1 MKQPIEQMQDLII
14 FQGYLQDKYNIT
26 NSEIYDIEYRLRINL
41 MKQKNNRNLMN
52 EDIKKY
58 PIYIITKVGQLKQVF
73 NIKSTEDY
81 THYLYNLH
89 HYIPKSQFV
98 GNEKWYQD
106 RGIEQKLI
114 LMSIQLHE
122 QVHNQAIK
130 NLSDEEFEKRYKI
143 SKWDLIFNKKFSK
156 Y

>member
-1 MKQPIEQMQDLII
+1 
-14 FQGYLQDKYNIT
+14 
-26 NSEIYDIEYRLRINL
+26 
-41 MKQKNNRNLMN
+41 MKQKLDKKTMN

-58 PIYIITKVGQLKQVF
+58 PVYIITKAGQLKRVF
-73 NIKSTEDY
+73 YIQSTDDY
-81 THYLYNLH
+81 NHYLYNLH

-130 NLSDEEFEKRYKI
+130 NLSDEEFENRKKTYVKPEPKVEGGWLERYSRLVSSANTGAVLK
-143 SKWDLIFNKKFSK
+143 
-156 Y
+156 

>member
-1 MKQPIEQMQDLII
+1 
-14 FQGYLQDKYNIT
+14 
-26 NSEIYDIEYRLRINL
+26 
-41 MKQKNNRNLMN
+41 MKQKLDKKTMN

-58 PIYIITKVGQLKQVF
+58 PVYIITKAGQLKRVF
-73 NIKSTEDY
+73 YIQSTDDY
-81 THYLYNLH
+81 NHYLYNLH

-98 GNEKWYQD
+98 GSEKWYQD

-143 SKWDLIFNKKFSK
+143 SKWDLIFNKKYSK